1 MSGPDEGE
9 KIAVDNVSFNELIWI
24 ELYWN
29 LAYLRATLCKIL
41 ISTFAHKMDF
51 AHNFSVDFF

>member
-9 KIAVDNVSFNELIWI
+9 KNAVENVSFNELIWI

-29 LAYLRATLCKIL
+29 LACLSIVICYYIDSFPLL
-41 ISTFAHKMDF
+41 IAPF
-51 AHNFSVDFF
+51 